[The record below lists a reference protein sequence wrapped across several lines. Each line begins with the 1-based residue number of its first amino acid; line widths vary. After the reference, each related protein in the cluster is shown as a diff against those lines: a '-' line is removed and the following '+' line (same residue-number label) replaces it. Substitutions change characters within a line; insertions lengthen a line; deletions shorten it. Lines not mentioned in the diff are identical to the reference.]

1 MPALT
6 SLTSWRN
13 LFHGI
18 RQSLRKRGDRGAVR
32 PISTAIL
39 VLGFPV
45 AASAQC
51 VTSGSSISST
61 SGTQTTTVEGV
72 TNGLSVTVGAGVTIA
87 TTSNA
92 ATNPS
97 TTDNDATVAG
107 ANSSVEVA
115 GTVETQSNNIVGKGG
130 TIPGLNI
137 TDTIEGENG
146 TTITVDFGG
155 QVVSAGTQKT
165 AEAIN
170 LTGEGNTIINNST
183 IEAQNADAMYFDD
196 EKTSVGT
203 ATTTATIINNGTIA
217 GYLADNTAANPNGN
231 ASTVAIG
238 EGGGETFNITNE
250 SGATIEGEIVFN
262 KGVTNLTVDPGST
275 ITGSVHADGVASTNT
290 VILGG
295 DSSSTG
301 VMSSSLQGVV
311 DGFSTLDKTGTSTW
325 EADKSINSEL
335 LTARVAQRWLRL
347 M

>member
-1 MPALT
+1 M
-6 SLTSWRN
+6 
-13 LFHGI
+13 
-18 RQSLRKRGDRGAVR
+18 
-32 PISTAIL
+32 
-39 VLGFPV
+39 
-45 AASAQC
+45 
-51 VTSGSSISST
+51 
-61 SGTQTTTVEGV
+61 EGV
-72 TNGLSVTVGAGVTIA
+72 TNGLSVTVGAGATIA

-97 TTDNDATVAG
+97 TTDNDAIVVRT
-107 ANSSVEVA
+107 NSSIEVA

-130 TIPGLNI
+130 TIPGLNT

-146 TTITVDFGG
+146 TMITVDFGG
-155 QVVSAGTQKT
+155 QVFSAGTQKT

-170 LTGEGNTIINNST
+170 LTGEGNTIINNGT

-203 ATTTATIINNGTIA
+203 AITTATIINNGTIA

-250 SGATIEGEIVFN
+250 SGATIEGEIVLN

-295 DSSSTG
+295 DSSSAG
-301 VMSSSLQGVV
+301 IMSSSLQGVV

-335 LTARVAQRWLRL
+335 INSKGGAEVVAIDVKDGTLALTGNGSIADSRGVTVNSGGTCDISGTTSGTSVQPLAGTGDVALGARP
-347 M
+347 